1 MGRVLVVAEKEL
13 AGEKI
18 AEALGC
24 VENRIDNITFWKND
38 DYIVVPARGHLL
50 KVWLKGLNVR
60 IDRIELPIFEYY
72 WKVVDNRDDKARLE
86 TIKSLFD
93 ECDDLIVA
101 TDWDREGEVIGER
114 IYSYCIND
122 LENYHLP
129 NRVYFASL
137 TKRDIQNAFDN
148 IRRMDEVLLAQGIAR
163 NIADAIIGLNLTKA
177 ITKVFKIDLDYRD
190 IQIAISMGRVSN
202 PVLSYI
208 VDNTCTDLDLKA
220 SRGFEW
226 THGTIRVY
234 IQTPIGCIE
243 APGEFKDYDYAEL
256 KEYSTKTEEWE
267 QAEEL
272 PNTYKVQSEL
282 PFDPDYTLNLLEQM
296 YLKQLITYPRTE
308 STHAPEH
315 VLQELESNLKLLGLL
330 QSDNFSY
337 RYCPHGTPEGDKL
350 PILPTY
356 IGLEHYINDKLSIAE
371 RIVMNYLITKVN
383 RAFAPPIKIEKV
395 VAVFEAGNMQYNY
408 TWSVKVLNP
417 EDAISSYNEE
427 YREKIPL
434 GKYPIIKIE
443 TENYKSKTIFGG
455 SRFKHNKHNP
465 KDIIDWMVINE
476 LGTDATRHEYINEL
490 KKCKYIDSELIPT
503 TIGLKIARVID
514 YIKLG
519 DAELTRQ
526 MERYIRNLDSLG
538 KLQWFIDWLKDVT
551 TELVQAIEG
560 YDTDEL
566 KFTCPHGHE
575 AILNARKDRT
585 GQKNLWLYCPTCD
598 KNYPI

>member
-1 MGRVLVVAEKEL
+1 MSKWLVIAEKEL

-24 VENRIDNITFWKND
+24 VESRINNITYWKNED
-38 DYIVVPARGHLL
+38 FIVVPARGHLL

-60 IDRIELPIFEYY
+60 IDRIKLPIFEYY
-72 WKVVDNRDDKARLE
+72 WKVVENKEDQARLE
-86 TIKSLFD
+86 TIKSLFE
-93 ECDDLIVA
+93 ECNDIIVA

-114 IYSYCIND
+114 IYSYCIGMLN
-122 LENYHLP
+122 EYHLP
-129 NRVYFASL
+129 RRVYFASL
-137 TKRDIQNAFDN
+137 TKRDILQAFDN
-148 IRRMDEVLLAQGIAR
+148 VTRMDETLLTQGIAR

-190 IQIAISMGRVSN
+190 IQIAISMGRVRN

-208 VDNTCTDLDLKA
+208 VDNTYTELDLKPHI
-220 SRGFEW
+220 GFEW
-226 THGTIRVY
+226 THGATSVFIN
-234 IQTPIGCIE
+234 TPIGCIE
-243 APGEFKDYDYAEL
+243 APEEFKDYDYAEL
-256 KEYSTKTEEWE
+256 KEFITKTEEIE

-315 VLQELESNLKLLGLL
+315 VLQELESNLRVLGLL

-356 IGLEHYINDKLSIAE
+356 IGLEHYINNKLSIAE

-383 RAFAPPIKIEKV
+383 RAFASPIKIERV
-395 VAVFEAGNMQYNY
+395 VAVFEAGNMQYHY
-408 TWSVKVLNP
+408 TWSIKVLNP
-417 EDAISSYNEE
+417 EDVISSYNEE
-427 YREKIPL
+427 YREQIPL
-434 GKYPIIKIE
+434 GKYPIIKLE
-443 TENYKSKTIFGG
+443 TENYKSRTIFGG
-455 SRFKHNKHNP
+455 SKFEHNKLNP
-465 KDIIDWMVINE
+465 KEIIDWMVANE

-490 KKCKYIDSELIPT
+490 KKCQYIDSELIPT
-503 TIGLKIARVID
+503 TIGLKIAKVID

-519 DAELTRQ
+519 DAKLTRQ
-526 MERYIRNLDSLG
+526 MERYIRGLDSLDR
-538 KLQWFIDWLKDVT
+538 LQYFIDWLKDVT
-551 TELVQAIEG
+551 TKLVQAIEG
-560 YDTDEL
+560 YDTEEL
-566 KFTCPHGHE
+566 KFMCPHGHE

-585 GQKNLWLYCPTCD
+585 GKKNLWLYCPTCD